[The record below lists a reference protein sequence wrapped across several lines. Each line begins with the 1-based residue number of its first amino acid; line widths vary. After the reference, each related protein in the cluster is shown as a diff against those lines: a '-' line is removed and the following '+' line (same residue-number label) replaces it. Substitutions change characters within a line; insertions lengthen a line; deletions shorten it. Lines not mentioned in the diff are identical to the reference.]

1 MRTQLRNF
9 SLYAVIAFLFGSIAG
24 LAQTSD
30 DSIYWYGDYH
40 QALQKAKE
48 TGKPIFLEFRCEA

>member
-1 MRTQLRNF
+1 MRTQFRHL
-9 SLYAVIAFLFGSIAG
+9 SLYAVLAFLFGCASAP
-24 LAQTSD
+24 AQTQED
-30 DSIYWYGDYH
+30 GIYWYGDYR

>member
-1 MRTQLRNF
+1 MRTQLRRL
-9 SLYAVIAFLFGSIAG
+9 SLYGVLAFLFGSILAP
-24 LAQTSD
+24 AQTPED
-30 DSIYWYGDYH
+30 GIYWYGDYR